1 MSNVVLAARIAI
13 AVLFAVA
20 GISKAADRAGTRTTL
35 ASFGVPTRLVPLG
48 SIALPLV
55 ELLTVVLVLV
65 PATAWWGGL
74 LALVLLA
81 AFTAAIAATL
91 GQGRTPD
98 CHCFGQLSS
107 SAIGPGTLTRNV
119 LFAVPALLV
128 VLFA

>member
-1 MSNVVLAARIAI
+1 MSNVVLVARIAI
-13 AVLFAVA
+13 AALFAVA
-20 GISKAADRAGTRTTL
+20 GISKAVDRAGTRTTL
-35 ASFGVPTRLVPLG
+35 AAFGLPARLVPLG
-48 SIALPLV
+48 ATALPLV

-81 AFTAAIAATL
+81 AFTAAVATNL

-107 SAIGPGTLTRNV
+107 SEIGPGTLLRNA

>member
-1 MSNVVLAARIAI
+1 MSNVVLAARIVI

-20 GISKAADRAGTRTTL
+20 GISKAVDYRGTRTTL
-35 ASFGVPTRLVPLG
+35 ASFGVPTRFVPLG
-48 SIALPLV
+48 AAALPLV

-65 PATAWWGGL
+65 PTTAWWGGL
-74 LALVLLA
+74 LALVLLS
-81 AFTAAIAATL
+81 AFTAAVATNL

-107 SAIGPGTLTRNV
+107 SAIGPGTLVRNV
-119 LFAVPALLV
+119 LFAVPALLI